1 MNQLIGLRGGIIL
14 ERHGG
19 RKRGAPSSAAPAVKK
34 LYYEGRA
41 DELKKK
47 KKLYYASEEQ
57 KLYREKNVAKIKERQ
72 QAYRE
77 KNADEIKKRQQ
88 ARREKAATENALRNA
103 ALTDRMH
110 ADSAGAEF
118 RRFTARQVACR
129 LTEILKK
136 PRDIFDKKSLAEAI
150 ESEEFALYFYSTRT
164 MVVESNMANE
174 IPTGQGGPGE
184 AGRFL
189 SARGSTQRVRA
200 THLPSPAVL
209 LSLSLSPLSCCLS
222 VRS

>member
-1 MNQLIGLRGGIIL
+1 MKSQLIGLRGGIIL

-34 LYYEGRA
+34 LYREEHAG
-41 DELKKK
+41 EIKKK
-47 KKLYYASEEQ
+47 QKLYYASEEQ
-57 KLYREKNVAKIKERQ
+57 KLYREEH
-72 QAYRE
+72 
-77 KNADEIKKRQQ
+77 ADEIKKRQK
-88 ARREKAATENALRNA
+88 AYREKAATENALRNA
-103 ALTDRMH
+103 ALTERMH
-110 ADSAGAEF
+110 SGSAGAEF

-129 LTEILKK
+129 LTEILNKQ
-136 PRDIFDKKSLAEAI
+136 RDIFDQRSLAEAI

-200 THLPSPAVL
+200 THLPSPALL
-209 LSLSLSPLSCCLS
+209 LSPLSPLSCCLS

>member
-1 MNQLIGLRGGIIL
+1 MGLRGNIIL

-34 LYYEGRA
+34 LYYEEHA
-41 DELKKK
+41 DEANKKQ
-47 KKLYYASEEQ
+47 KLYYASEEQ
-57 KLYREKNVAKIKERQ
+57 KLYREEH
-72 QAYRE
+72 
-77 KNADEIKKRQQ
+77 ADEIKKRQQ
-88 ARREKAATENALRNA
+88 AYDVRRHEKAATENALRNA
-103 ALTDRMH
+103 ALTERMH
-110 ADSAGAEF
+110 SGSAGAEF

-129 LTEILKK
+129 LTEILNKQ
-136 PRDIFDKKSLAEAI
+136 RDIFDKRSLAEAI

-189 SARGSTQRVRA
+189 SARGSQQRVRA
-200 THLPSPAVL
+200 THLPSPAL
-209 LSLSLSPLSCCLS
+209 LLSLSPLSCCLS